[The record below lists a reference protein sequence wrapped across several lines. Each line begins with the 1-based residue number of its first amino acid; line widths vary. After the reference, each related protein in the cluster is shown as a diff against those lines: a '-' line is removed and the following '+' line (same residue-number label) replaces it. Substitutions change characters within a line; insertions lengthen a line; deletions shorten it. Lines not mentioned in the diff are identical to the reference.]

1 MDSILHQVFQWV
13 LVSSVKGGI
22 LVAVI
27 LATKSLVRNRLDA
40 NWHYAIW
47 ALLFLQLVLP
57 WTPSSPLSIYK
68 LFPTTFVEAAIHSDL
83 RPSSGTKLSNPVIP
97 SKPSTSDTASELI
110 SSKVSS
116 KVSNPLPEVSEPGL
130 PHTTPLVYPLW
141 ELAAWFWLAGITFFV
156 IRIGITEYLF
166 RKKLKKAKLVFAP
179 HLPAILEDC
188 KQLAGVSKNIILM
201 ETDALKGPAL
211 FGLFRIRMLLPT
223 GLAGN
228 LTSQQLAHIFL
239 HELVH
244 YKRHDI
250 AVNWIA
256 GALRTVHWFNP
267 LIWYGFNRWQDD
279 QELSCD
285 ALAVRYLKP
294 EVVHDYGRTLI
305 RVLEFAGPQPAQL
318 LSTVGVSGGESLSKR
333 RIMMIK
339 LFRKP
344 SFKWTLVGIAA
355 IIAVA
360 FVAMTL
366 PKVNDP
372 AAKPGFSSSKTQ
384 GSSTVPADH
393 KETGGDIQAPVPQKP
408 VAQKPADQRLNTRP
422 LQSEEINVPGQT
434 AESAAAALRDYFP
447 LRKGSKWVYQ
457 GTGNE
462 YASFTREVV
471 FTEGNLAQTLEMNGG
486 ANVTKIV
493 QVTGS
498 TATEIFKREE
508 PSDPV
513 NLLHEESNEQ
523 RILLKSP
530 LSIGTKWNDGN
541 TQIEIVDT
549 SATVKTPAG
558 TFKNCIKVKSTFSG
572 DSSIMYQYY
581 AKGVGMVQQ
590 DFIFEGE
597 KISSSLESYHLA
609 K

>member
-27 LATKSLVRNRLDA
+27 IAVKSLVRTRLDA
-40 NWHYAIW
+40 NWHYVIW
-47 ALLFLQLVLP
+47 SLLFLQLILP
-57 WTPSSPLSIYK
+57 WTPSSPLSIYE
-68 LFPTTFVEAAIHSDL
+68 LFPATFVETAIHPDL
-83 RPSSGTKLSNPVIP
+83 KPGSGTELSNPVIP
-97 SKPSTSDTASELI
+97 PKPLTSDDTASEPI
-110 SSKVSS
+110 SSTVSS
-116 KVSNPLPEVSEPGL
+116 PLPEVSEPGL
-130 PHTTPLVYPLW
+130 PDTTPLVYSLW
-141 ELAAWFWLAGITFFV
+141 EPAAWLWLAGITFFV
-156 IRIGITEYLF
+156 IRIGIAEYLF
-166 RKKLKKAKLVFAP
+166 RKKLKKSKLVFNLDLRAV
-179 HLPAILEDC
+179 LEDC

-201 ETDALKGPAL
+201 ETDALKSPAL
-211 FGLFRIRMLLPT
+211 FGLFRTRMLLPT

-228 LTSQQLAHIFL
+228 LTSGQLAHIFI

-244 YKRHDI
+244 YKRRDI
-250 AVNWIA
+250 AVNWIS
-256 GALRTVHWFNP
+256 GALRALHWFNP
-267 LIWYGFNRWQDD
+267 LIWYGFNRCQDD

-294 EVVHDYGRTLI
+294 EVVQDYGRTLI
-305 RVLEFAGPQPAQL
+305 RVLEFAGPQPSQL
-318 LSTVGVSGGESLSKR
+318 LSTVGISGGESLSKR
-333 RIMMIK
+333 RIKMIK

-366 PKVNDP
+366 PNVNDP
-372 AAKPGFSSSKTQ
+372 AAKPGFSPSKNQ
-384 GSSTVPADH
+384 GSSTKPAGE
-393 KETGGDIQAPVPQKP
+393 KETGSEVQEPLAQKP
-408 VAQKPADQRLNTRP
+408 VAQKPADQILNTKP
-422 LQSEEINVPGQT
+422 LQKSEEITAPGQT
-434 AESAAAALRDYFP
+434 AESVSASLKDYFP

-462 YASFTREVV
+462 YASFTREVL

-486 ANVTKIV
+486 ANVTRIV

-498 TATEIFKREE
+498 TVTEIFKREE
-508 PSDPV
+508 PADPV

-530 LSIGTKWNDGN
+530 LSIGTEWNDGN
-541 TQIEIVDT
+541 TQIEIADT

-558 TFKNCIKVKSTFSG
+558 TFKNCIRVKSTFSG
-572 DSSIMYQYY
+572 DSSIMYQYF

-597 KISSSLESYHLA
+597 KISSSLESYHLV